1 MKKNDSKSKNLY
13 DIEKDKSKGIG
24 FKNLTTGESPVFT
37 TNEKGEIEF
46 EIEVPVAKEN
56 VEEKKNKKRKKTKKI
71 YEEEVEIEESEVE
84 EEQEEEEIESEEYED
99 DENNAP
105 GFFQTLKT
113 IIRIIVITTVI
124 IAIIVV
130 IWGLA
135 SPSFN
140 IKKITVADTIKVD
153 REEILKIASGDIGY
167 NIFTADFGKLK
178 NQIEKLPYVYK
189 VEFTRNL
196 PDELH
201 IEILERN
208 EFFKVLKDDG
218 VILIDQYGY
227 VMSIESG
234 DSYDVPF
241 VNGFNQNDYA
251 VGETLNGTDIT
262 KFKNLKY
269 FMEVAQSID
278 FEHRISS
285 IDYTNSNDLNF
296 YIKDL
301 DINIS
306 YGTIDKNTINDKMIY
321 LKEIIKTCIERGFK
335 GELDISSENYLENA
349 IFKKKI

>member
-1 MKKNDSKSKNLY
+1 MKNNDNKSKNLY

-24 FKNLTTGESPVFT
+24 FKNLATGESPIFT

-46 EIEVPVAKEN
+46 EIEVPVSKES
-56 VEEKKNKKRKKTKKI
+56 VEEKKNKKRKKEIKSNK
-71 YEEEVEIEESEVE
+71 EEVEIEETEVDEEQEDEEVE
-84 EEQEEEEIESEEYED
+84 EYAD
-99 DENNAP
+99 DEEDAP

-113 IIRIIVITTVI
+113 IVRIIVVTVVI
-124 IAIIVV
+124 IALIVV

-140 IKKITVADTIKVD
+140 IKKISVGDTLKVD

-178 NQIEKLPYVYK
+178 NQMEKLPYVYK

-196 PDELH
+196 PDELY
-201 IEILERN
+201 IEVLERN
-208 EFFKVLKDDG
+208 EMFKVLKDDSMM
-218 VILIDQYGY
+218 LIDQYGY

-234 DSYDVPF
+234 DSYDVPL
-241 VNGFNQNDYA
+241 VYGIDQNNYA
-251 VGETLNGTDIT
+251 VGDTLNGTDIT

-269 FMEVAQSID
+269 FIEVAQSID
-278 FEHRISS
+278 FEHKISS
-285 IDYTNSNDLNF
+285 IDYTNSTDLAF

-306 YGTIDKNTINDKMIY
+306 YGTIDKNIINDKMIY
-321 LKEIIKTCIERGFK
+321 LKEIINTCIERNFK
-335 GELDISSENYLENA
+335 GELDISSDNYLENA
-349 IFKKKI
+349 ILKKKI